1 MGGEFPTAGIEL
13 TRFWS
18 YKTWPAR
25 PLGTE
30 VPDCHDAYNTL
41 TDREARF
48 LTIAGA
54 DALLVLET
62 QEDGVPATAFFEA
75 GSHALHV
82 CDESVE
88 VQPCANHT

>member
-25 PLGTE
+25 PHGTE

-62 QEDGVPATAFFEA
+62 QEDGVPATAFVEA
-75 GSHALHV
+75 CPHTV
-82 CDESVE
+82 DPRDKSVK
-88 VQPCANHT
+88 A